1 MPLWQIAFFRGVNF
15 EDMTH
20 IRSLRQS
27 LTDIE
32 LARLRVIARL
42 WGLDVATHRPL
53 DIAVELAA
61 LMGDPVHAADVWAAL
76 PEAERDALRALL
88 AADGMLPAA
97 AFARRFGEI
106 RPMGPGRLEREKP
119 WREPVSS
126 TEGLW
131 YRGLIYQG
139 FVKQGDEAYPVFFVP
154 AELRAALPFHV
165 EKPAHAI
172 QLEPAPAPDNVRA
185 AGDWL
190 LDDLVTLLIFVH
202 NEIVQSVG
210 EAPGIWSEA
219 AQQAL
224 ARRLRD
230 PDAERLAF
238 MSHMVEHL
246 GWVQVGEE
254 GHLSLIPAPVMA
266 WLKADLAPA
275 RATLQ
280 TAWRRMTEW
289 NELWRLPTL
298 RPDDTGT
305 WHNDPTLARLALCR
319 HLAAIPSGQ
328 WVRID
333 DFIAAIKAVAPDFQR
348 PGGDYETW
356 YIRDAA
362 SGDYLDGFESWDQV
376 EGALLRALL
385 TGPAWWLGL
394 VALGGMAQDAPP
406 EVFCTRASEEA
417 VALSEVPPPLV
428 HADLTVEMPARDPAR
443 DPARVSA
450 RDPAHYRFERF
461 QLARVADLVSVGD
474 PYVYRL
480 TPTALERAQA
490 QRIDVERV
498 LEFLAGLSEAPLPPA
513 VEACVTRWGER
524 GTEAWLERTLLLQVK
539 DVKVMQRILTVGWVN
554 RYVARVLSPT
564 AIIVAERDW
573 PALVDAL
580 VELGLLV
587 DVRGTLAQ
595 VRRRDDSS
603 DLERDA
609 HEH

>member
-1 MPLWQIAFFRGVNF
+1 
-15 EDMTH
+15 MTH

-61 LMGDPVHAADVWAAL
+61 LMGDPAHAADVWAAL
-76 PEAERDALRALL
+76 PQDERDALRALL
-88 AADGMLPAA
+88 DADGMMPAA
-97 AFARRFGEI
+97 AFSRRFGEI

-119 WREPVSS
+119 WREPVSP
-126 TEGLW
+126 TESLW

-139 FVKQGDEAYPVFFVP
+139 FVKQGSEAYPVFFVP

-165 EKPAHAI
+165 EKPAHTI
-172 QLEPAPAPDNVRA
+172 QLDPAPVPGDVRA
-185 AGDWL
+185 AGDRL
-190 LDDLVTLLIFVH
+190 LHDLTTLLTVVH
-202 NEIVQSVG
+202 NETVHPGG
-210 EAPGIWSEA
+210 EALWVWPDA
-219 AQQAL
+219 ARQAL
-224 ARRLRD
+224 AQRLRD

-238 MSHMVEHL
+238 LLHLVEHL
-246 GWVQVGEE
+246 EWVQGGEE
-254 GHLSLIPAPVMA
+254 NRLVLVPSPVME
-266 WLKADLAPA
+266 WLKADPGPA
-275 RATLQ
+275 RAALT

-298 RPDDTGT
+298 QPDDTGT

-319 HLAAIPSGQ
+319 HLASIPAER
-328 WVRID
+328 WFRID
-333 DFIAAIKAVAPDFQR
+333 ALIEAIKAVDPDFQR

-362 SGDYLDGFESWDQV
+362 SGEYLDGFESWDAV

-394 VALGGMAQDAPP
+394 VDLGSVTPDAPP
-406 EVFCTRASEEA
+406 ELFCRRERGDAA
-417 VALSEVPPPLV
+417 ALSEAPPPVV
-428 HADLTVEMPARDPAR
+428 HADLRVEMPAY
-443 DPARVSA
+443 
-450 RDPAHYRFERF
+450 HRFERF
-461 QLARVADLVSVGD
+461 QLARVADLITVGD

-480 TPTALERAQA
+480 TPTALERAQT

-498 LEFLAGLSEAPLPPA
+498 LEFLDGLSKAPLPPA

-524 GTEAWLERTLLLQVK
+524 GTEAWLEPILLLQVK
-539 DVKVMQRILTVGWVN
+539 DVKVMQRILTGGRAN

-564 AIIVAERDW
+564 AIIVAEQDW

-587 DVRGTLAQ
+587 DVRGKLAQ
-595 VRRRDDSS
+595 VRRRDK
-603 DLERDA
+603 A
-609 HEH
+609 